1 MSVHSIKTELLEIV
15 YEDEGP
21 RNGEVILL
29 LHGWPDDIRS
39 WRCVAPVLHAAGFR
53 TITPYLRG
61 HGPTRFLSSSTIRDG
76 RGVALAQ
83 DVIDLADAL
92 GLRDFAVLGHDW
104 GARTAYIL
112 AALFPARVTRIAA
125 ASVSFQPNGEFPIP
139 SFHQSRLFWYQWFMC
154 VDGGV
159 EAIRADPY
167 GFARIQWNTWSPE
180 GWYHEE
186 DFLATAVS
194 FDNPDWV
201 DITLNGYRSRF
212 CETDNDPRYQ
222 GLQHRLSN
230 VPTLATPTLMIQGGV
245 DTCDEPEASEGQER
259 NFTGIYRRH
268 LLDGVGHFPTREAPE
283 VVAESAIAHFLRPR
297 AR

>member
-39 WRCVAPVLHAAGFR
+39 WRCVAPILHAAGFR

-61 HGPTRFLSSSTIRDG
+61 HGHTRFLSSSTIRDG

-83 DVIDLADAL
+83 DAIDLADAL

-154 VDGGV
+154 VD
-159 EAIRADPY
+159 
-167 GFARIQWNTWSPE
+167 
-180 GWYHEE
+180 
-186 DFLATAVS
+186 
-194 FDNPDWV
+194 WV

-222 GLQHRLSN
+222 GLQRRLFG
-230 VPTLATPTLMIQGGV
+230 VGTLATPTLMIQGGV

-259 NFTGIYRRH
+259 NFTGIYRRQ